1 MVGTQILYPIIT
13 YVNQEMNSVGS
24 TNVLKPLAVMASIVI
39 LLTVSLAP
47 AFADSASSPSLAPTN
62 LNAMPVSG
70 NQIALTWNPPV
81 NATQSGVIGYQIQRN
96 GTILVNNTES
106 TLTNYND
113 TSLPPGYV
121 GQYQVAAWNAAGI
134 GLFSNYAS
142 AATVLY
148 PSPTT
153 QGPTPT
159 DTTSPIYY
167 GSNLTNYVII
177 QHRSHH
183 EFQIDNQTLP
193 HFDRTHIGQFMY
205 GKYNST
211 SIDQQNGTF
220 YQTNKPSPTV
230 SNIQDKWNKQMEQFK
245 LSLTQDEQQSKN
257 LHNGSQSWSNH
268 AFTGAGGN
276 TQVTHSI
283 DRHVF
288 SDWIQSNN
296 LHDGTQSWSSH
307 VLTHAGDHT
316 QATQS
321 IDRYL
326 HSSWIQSKNPGTNGV
341 SFSGVTHG
349 NGVGWHK
356 ISPTDWKKMT
366 QN

>member
-1 MVGTQILYPIIT
+1 
-13 YVNQEMNSVGS
+13 MNHVKS
-24 TNVLKPLAVMASIVI
+24 TNALKPLAVMACIVI

-47 AFADSASSPSLAPTN
+47 AFADSASNPPLAPTN
-62 LNAMPVSG
+62 LNAMPTSG

-81 NATQSGVIGYQIQRN
+81 NATQSGVTGYQIQRN

-113 TSLPPGYV
+113 TSLLPGYV
-121 GQYQVAAWNAAGI
+121 GQYQVAAWNAVGI
-134 GLFSNYAS
+134 GLFSNDAS

-159 DTTSPIYY
+159 NTTSPIL
-167 GSNLTNYVII
+167 GGNWTKYVVI
-177 QHRSHH
+177 QHHH
-183 EFQIDNQTLP
+183 GQHGFQIDNQTLP

-205 GKYNST
+205 GKYNGT

-230 SNIQDKWNKQMEQFK
+230 SDFQHRWNQQMGQFK
-245 LSLTQDEQQSKN
+245 LSLMRDEQQSKY
-257 LHNGSQSWSNH
+257 LHS
-268 AFTGAGGN
+268 
-276 TQVTHSI
+276 
-283 DRHVF
+283 
-288 SDWIQSNN
+288 
-296 LHDGTQSWSSH
+296 GTQSWSNY

-316 QATQS
+316 QATQPIYRHLYS
-321 IDRYL
+321 N
-326 HSSWIQSKNPGTNGV
+326 WIQSKSPGTNGV

-356 ISPTDWKKMT
+356 TSPTDWKKMM

>member
-1 MVGTQILYPIIT
+1 
-13 YVNQEMNSVGS
+13 MNSVKS
-24 TNVLKPLAVMASIVI
+24 QNVLKPLAMMASIVI

-47 AFADSASSPSLAPTN
+47 AFADSASPPLAPTN
-62 LNAMPVSG
+62 LNAMPVPG

-113 TSLPPGYV
+113 TSLLPGYV
-121 GQYQVAAWNAAGI
+121 GQYQVAAWNANGL
-134 GLFSNYAS
+134 GLFSNDAS

-148 PSPTT
+148 TSPTT

-159 DTTSPIYY
+159 NTTSTIL
-167 GSNLTNYVII
+167 GGNWTKYVVI
-177 QHRSHH
+177 QHHDHR
-183 EFQIDNQTLP
+183 FQIDNQTLP
-193 HFDRTHIGQFMY
+193 HFDRTHIGQFTY
-205 GKYNST
+205 GKDNGTYT
-211 SIDQQNGTF
+211 GQQNGTF
-220 YQTNKPSPTV
+220 YHTNKPTPTV
-230 SNIQDKWNKQMEQFK
+230 SDFQDKWNKQMEQFK
-245 LSLTQDEQQSKN
+245 LSLMRDEQQSKN
-257 LHNGSQSWSNH
+257 WHY
-268 AFTGAGGN
+268 
-276 TQVTHSI
+276 
-283 DRHVF
+283 
-288 SDWIQSNN
+288 
-296 LHDGTQSWSSH
+296 GTQSWSSH

-326 HSSWIQSKNPGTNGV
+326 SSNWIQSKSPGTNGG
-341 SFSGVTHG
+341 SFSGLTHG
-349 NGVGWHK
+349 NAVDWHK